1 VNNRCDENALVQ
13 LGIESS
19 EIKMKIM
26 DRLLRLFSRRHR
38 VAVDAANADDDL
50 GSQIRSIR
58 ARLFLKLTGKRLV
71 EPRPEDLTKKTDLS
85 DMTDK
90 LSPSRIARKDS
101 Q

>member
-1 VNNRCDENALVQ
+1 MR
-13 LGIESS
+13 I
-19 EIKMKIM
+19 I
-26 DRLLRLFSRRHR
+26 DRLLSLFSRRHR
-38 VAVDAANADDDL
+38 IAVEAANAEDDL

-58 ARLFLKLTGKRLV
+58 ARLYLKITGKRLV

-85 DMTDK
+85 EMTDN